1 MALTKRCRKGENMKD
16 TAFYNYYNI
25 SYRYTPEAPK
35 TPAWKEDLKIVKDQ
49 VKSNNRDPESERY
62 KAFEKLEDTYYAMGV
77 RNRAKYTTVSQVY
90 AALSEKY
97 SSDYYKQ
104 FRELEVTAMYDNEL
118 NMTLYGCLNGGG
130 NLDDPHLKGEVRDVT
145 EKQAHE
151 YNRKT
156 INMQLCNIFGNAGID
171 SAMLSKYNMTFSIDP
186 YDYSLKVS
194 GVDDAG
200 LTAMLENL
208 LNKDHNAREL
218 FYHIMHS
225 NRASISDY
233 AKTKYHTLNSFASVT
248 GQDPRQYR
256 QTETGLVNGR
266 GENILDIYREALKTS
281 DAVPAQFKGTA
292 YNVFE
297 ENIKK
302 LLAEGF
308 YRIPDLNLRIGYKD
322 GILQD
327 LPNED
332 IMHNS
337 FDQTV

>member
-1 MALTKRCRKGENMKD
+1 MKE

-25 SYRYTPEAPK
+25 SYRYTPETPK
-35 TPAWKEDLKIVKDQ
+35 TPAWKEDLKIVKDK
-49 VKSNNRDPESERY
+49 VKSNNRDSESERY

-77 RNRAKYTTVSQVY
+77 KNRAKYTTVSQVY

-104 FRELEVTAMYDNEL
+104 FSELEVTAMYDNEL
-118 NMTLYGCLNGGG
+118 HMTLYGCLNGGG

-186 YDYSLKVS
+186 YNYSLKVS

-200 LTAMLENL
+200 LTAMLEKL

-233 AKTKYHTLNSFASVT
+233 AKAKYHTLNSFASVT

-256 QTETGLVNGR
+256 QTEAGLVNGR

-308 YRIPDLNLRIGYKD
+308 YRIPDLNLRVGYKD

-327 LPNED
+327 LSNED

-337 FDQTV
+337 FDQMA

>member
-1 MALTKRCRKGENMKD
+1 MKE

-104 FRELEVTAMYDNEL
+104 FSELEVTAMYDNEL
-118 NMTLYGCLNGGG
+118 EMTLFGCLGGGG

-200 LTAMLENL
+200 LTAMLEKL

-225 NRASISDY
+225 NRASISDN
-233 AKTKYHTLNSFASVT
+233 AKAKYHTLNSFVSVT

-256 QTETGLVNGR
+256 QTESGLVNGR
-266 GENILDIYREALKTS
+266 GENILDVYREALKTS

>member
-1 MALTKRCRKGENMKD
+1 MKD

-104 FRELEVTAMYDNEL
+104 FSELEVTAMYDNEL
-118 NMTLYGCLNGGG
+118 EMTLFGCLGGGG

-200 LTAMLENL
+200 LTAMLEKL

-233 AKTKYHTLNSFASVT
+233 AKAKYHTLNSFASVT

-256 QTETGLVNGR
+256 QTEAGLVNDR

-281 DAVPAQFKGTA
+281 DAVPDQFKGTA

-308 YRIPDLNLRIGYKD
+308 YRIPDLNLSIGYKD
-322 GILQD
+322 GMLQD

-337 FDQTV
+337 FDQMA

>member
-1 MALTKRCRKGENMKD
+1 MKE

-104 FRELEVTAMYDNEL
+104 FSELEVTAMYDNEL
-118 NMTLYGCLNGGG
+118 EMTLFGCLGGGG

-171 SAMLSKYNMTFSIDP
+171 SAMLSKYNMAFSIDP

-200 LTAMLENL
+200 LTAMLEKL

-256 QTETGLVNGR
+256 QTETGLVNDR
-266 GENILDIYREALKTS
+266 GENILDVYREALMTS

-322 GILQD
+322 GMLQD

-337 FDQTV
+337 FDQMA

>member
-1 MALTKRCRKGENMKD
+1 MKD
-16 TAFYNYYNI
+16 TAYYNYYNI
-25 SYRYTPEAPK
+25 SYRYTSNLPEKPD
-35 TPAWKEDLKIVKDQ
+35 WKRKLELVEDK
-49 VKSNNRDPESERY
+49 VKSNNYDPESERY

-97 SSDYYKQ
+97 SSNYYKQ
-104 FRELEVTAMYDNEL
+104 FSELEVTAMYDNEL
-118 NMTLYGCLNGGG
+118 HMTLYGCLNGGG

-171 SAMLSKYNMTFSIDP
+171 SAMLNKYNMTFSIDP
-186 YDYSLKVS
+186 YNYSLKVS

-200 LTAMLENL
+200 LTAMLEKL

-233 AKTKYHTLNSFASVT
+233 AKAKYHTLNSFASVT

-256 QTETGLVNGR
+256 QTEAGLVNDR

-308 YRIPDLNLRIGYKD
+308 YRIPDLNLSIGYKD
-322 GILQD
+322 GMLQD
-327 LPNED
+327 LSNAD
-332 IMHNS
+332 IMHNR
-337 FDQTV
+337 FDQMA

>member
-1 MALTKRCRKGENMKD
+1 MKD

-104 FRELEVTAMYDNEL
+104 FSELEVTAMYDNEL
-118 NMTLYGCLNGGG
+118 EMTLFGCLGGGG

-186 YDYSLKVS
+186 YNYSLKVS

-200 LTAMLENL
+200 LTAMLEKL

-225 NRASISDY
+225 NRVSISDY
-233 AKTKYHTLNSFASVT
+233 AKAKYHTLNSFASVT

-256 QTETGLVNGR
+256 QTEAGLVNDR

-281 DAVPAQFKGTA
+281 DAVPDQFKGTA

-308 YRIPDLNLRIGYKD
+308 YRIPDLNLSIGYKD
-322 GILQD
+322 GMLQD

-337 FDQTV
+337 FDQMA

>member
-1 MALTKRCRKGENMKD
+1 MKE

-104 FRELEVTAMYDNEL
+104 FSELEVTAMYDNEL
-118 NMTLYGCLNGGG
+118 EMTLFGCLGGG

-200 LTAMLENL
+200 LTAMLEKL

-225 NRASISDY
+225 NRASISDN
-233 AKTKYHTLNSFASVT
+233 AKAKYHTLNSFVSVT

-256 QTETGLVNGR
+256 QTESGLVNGR
-266 GENILDIYREALKTS
+266 GENILDVYREALKTS

-308 YRIPDLNLRIGYKD
+308 YRIPDLNLRVGYKD

-337 FDQTV
+337 FDQMA

>member
-1 MALTKRCRKGENMKD
+1 MKE

-35 TPAWKEDLKIVKDQ
+35 TPAQKEDLKIVKDQ

-104 FRELEVTAMYDNEL
+104 FSELEVTAMYDNEL
-118 NMTLYGCLNGGG
+118 EMTLFGCLGGGG

-200 LTAMLENL
+200 LTAMLEKL

-256 QTETGLVNGR
+256 QTEGGLVNDR

-322 GILQD
+322 GMLQD

-337 FDQTV
+337 FDQMA

>member
-1 MALTKRCRKGENMKD
+1 MKE

-104 FRELEVTAMYDNEL
+104 FSELEVTAMYDNEL
-118 NMTLYGCLNGGG
+118 EMTLFGCLGGGG

-145 EKQAHE
+145 EKQPHE

-337 FDQTV
+337 FDQMA

>member
-1 MALTKRCRKGENMKD
+1 MKE

-62 KAFEKLEDTYYAMGV
+62 KAFEKLEDTYYAMGI

-104 FRELEVTAMYDNEL
+104 FSELEVTAMYDNEL
-118 NMTLYGCLNGGG
+118 EMTLFGCLGGGG

-171 SAMLSKYNMTFSIDP
+171 SAMLSKYNMAFSIDP

-200 LTAMLENL
+200 LTAMLEKL

-233 AKTKYHTLNSFASVT
+233 AKAKYHTLNSFASVT

-256 QTETGLVNGR
+256 QTEAGLVNDR

-308 YRIPDLNLRIGYKD
+308 YRIPDLNLRVGYKD
-322 GILQD
+322 GMLQD

-337 FDQTV
+337 FDQMA

>member
-1 MALTKRCRKGENMKD
+1 MKE

-104 FRELEVTAMYDNEL
+104 FSELEVTAMYDNEL
-118 NMTLYGCLNGGG
+118 EMTLFGCLGGGG

-171 SAMLSKYNMTFSIDP
+171 SAMLNKYNMTFSIDP
-186 YDYSLKVS
+186 YNYSLKVS

-200 LTAMLENL
+200 LTAMLEKL

-256 QTETGLVNGR
+256 QTEAGLVNDR

-308 YRIPDLNLRIGYKD
+308 YRIPDLNLSIGYKD
-322 GILQD
+322 GMLQD
-327 LPNED
+327 LSNAD
-332 IMHNS
+332 IMHNR
-337 FDQTV
+337 FDQMA

>member
-1 MALTKRCRKGENMKD
+1 MKE

-104 FRELEVTAMYDNEL
+104 FSELEVTAMYDNEL
-118 NMTLYGCLNGGG
+118 EMTLFGCLGGGG

-171 SAMLSKYNMTFSIDP
+171 STMLSKYNMTFSIDP

-200 LTAMLENL
+200 LTAMLEKL

-233 AKTKYHTLNSFASVT
+233 AKAKYHTLNSFASVT

-256 QTETGLVNGR
+256 QTEAGLVNDR

-308 YRIPDLNLRIGYKD
+308 YRIPDLNLSIGYKD
-322 GILQD
+322 GMLQD
-327 LPNED
+327 LSNAD
-332 IMHNS
+332 IMHNR
-337 FDQTV
+337 FDQMA

>member
-1 MALTKRCRKGENMKD
+1 MKE

-104 FRELEVTAMYDNEL
+104 FSELEVTAMYDNEL
-118 NMTLYGCLNGGG
+118 EMTLFGCLGGGG

-171 SAMLSKYNMTFSIDP
+171 SAMLSKYNMAFSIDP

-200 LTAMLENL
+200 LTAMLEKL

-233 AKTKYHTLNSFASVT
+233 AKAKYHTLNSFASVT

-256 QTETGLVNGR
+256 QTEAGLVNDR

-297 ENIKK
+297 ENIRK

-322 GILQD
+322 GMLQD

>member
-1 MALTKRCRKGENMKD
+1 MKE

-104 FRELEVTAMYDNEL
+104 FSELEVTAMYDNEL
-118 NMTLYGCLNGGG
+118 EMTLFGCLGGGG
-130 NLDDPHLKGEVRDVT
+130 NLDDPHLKGEVRDLT

-156 INMQLCNIFGNAGID
+156 INMQLYNIFGNAGID

-200 LTAMLENL
+200 LTAMLEKL

>member
-1 MALTKRCRKGENMKD
+1 MKD

-104 FRELEVTAMYDNEL
+104 FSELEVTAMYDNEL
-118 NMTLYGCLNGGG
+118 HMTLYGCLNGGG

-171 SAMLSKYNMTFSIDP
+171 NAMLSKYNMTFSIDP
-186 YDYSLKVS
+186 YNYSLKVS

-200 LTAMLENL
+200 LTAMLEKL

-233 AKTKYHTLNSFASVT
+233 AKAKYHTLNSFASVT

-256 QTETGLVNGR
+256 QTEAGLVNDR
-266 GENILDIYREALKTS
+266 GENILDVYREALKTS

-308 YRIPDLNLRIGYKD
+308 YRIPDLNLSIGYKD
-322 GILQD
+322 GMLQD
-327 LPNED
+327 LTNVD
-332 IMHNS
+332 IMHNR
-337 FDQTV
+337 FDQMA

>member
-1 MALTKRCRKGENMKD
+1 MKE

-104 FRELEVTAMYDNEL
+104 FSELEVTAMYDNEL
-118 NMTLYGCLNGGG
+118 EMTLFGCLGGGG

-200 LTAMLENL
+200 LTAMLEKL

-233 AKTKYHTLNSFASVT
+233 AKAKYHTLNSFASVT

-256 QTETGLVNGR
+256 QTEAGLVNDR

-308 YRIPDLNLRIGYKD
+308 YRIPDLNLSIGYKD
-322 GILQD
+322 GMLQD

-337 FDQTV
+337 FDQMA

>member
-1 MALTKRCRKGENMKD
+1 MKE

-104 FRELEVTAMYDNEL
+104 FSELEVTAMYDNEL
-118 NMTLYGCLNGGG
+118 EMTLFGCLGGGG

-194 GVDDAG
+194 GIDDAG
-200 LTAMLENL
+200 LTAMLEKL

-218 FYHIMHS
+218 FYHIMYS

-322 GILQD
+322 GMLQD

-337 FDQTV
+337 FDQMA

>member
-1 MALTKRCRKGENMKD
+1 MKE

-62 KAFEKLEDTYYAMGV
+62 KAFEKLEDTYYAMGI

-104 FRELEVTAMYDNEL
+104 FSELEVTAMYDNEL
-118 NMTLYGCLNGGG
+118 EMTLFGCLGGGG

-171 SAMLSKYNMTFSIDP
+171 SAMLSKYNMAFSIDP

-200 LTAMLENL
+200 LTAMLEKL

-256 QTETGLVNGR
+256 QTEAGLVNGR
-266 GENILDIYREALKTS
+266 GENILDVYREALKTS

-308 YRIPDLNLRIGYKD
+308 YRIPDLNLSIGYKD
-322 GILQD
+322 GMLQD
-327 LPNED
+327 LSNAD
-332 IMHNS
+332 IMHNR
-337 FDQTV
+337 FDQMA

>member
-1 MALTKRCRKGENMKD
+1 MKE

-104 FRELEVTAMYDNEL
+104 FSELEVTAMYDNEL
-118 NMTLYGCLNGGG
+118 EMTLFGCLGGGG

>member
-1 MALTKRCRKGENMKD
+1 MKE

-104 FRELEVTAMYDNEL
+104 FSELEVTAMYDNEL
-118 NMTLYGCLNGGG
+118 EMTLFGCLGGGG

-171 SAMLSKYNMTFSIDP
+171 SAMLSKYNMTCSIDP

-200 LTAMLENL
+200 LTAMLEKL

-233 AKTKYHTLNSFASVT
+233 AKAKYHTLNSFASVT

-322 GILQD
+322 GMLQD

-337 FDQTV
+337 FDQMA

>member
-1 MALTKRCRKGENMKD
+1 
-16 TAFYNYYNI
+16 
-25 SYRYTPEAPK
+25 
-35 TPAWKEDLKIVKDQ
+35 
-49 VKSNNRDPESERY
+49 
-62 KAFEKLEDTYYAMGV
+62 
-77 RNRAKYTTVSQVY
+77 
-90 AALSEKY
+90 
-97 SSDYYKQ
+97 
-104 FRELEVTAMYDNEL
+104 
-118 NMTLYGCLNGGG
+118 
-130 NLDDPHLKGEVRDVT
+130 
-145 EKQAHE
+145 
-151 YNRKT
+151 
-156 INMQLCNIFGNAGID
+156 
-171 SAMLSKYNMTFSIDP
+171 MLSKYNMTFSIDP

-200 LTAMLENL
+200 LTAMLEKL

-225 NRASISDY
+225 
-233 AKTKYHTLNSFASVT
+233 NSFASVT

-308 YRIPDLNLRIGYKD
+308 YRIPDLNLRVGYKD
-322 GILQD
+322 GMLQD

>member
-200 LTAMLENL
+200 LTAMLEKL

>member
-1 MALTKRCRKGENMKD
+1 MKD
-16 TAFYNYYNI
+16 TAYYNYYNI
-25 SYRYTPEAPK
+25 SYRYTPDAPEK
-35 TPAWKEDLKIVKDQ
+35 PDWKNKLEVVKDK
-49 VKSNNRDPESERY
+49 VKSNNYDPESDLY
-62 KAFEKLEDTYYAMGV
+62 KAREKLEDTYYAMGI

-90 AALSEKY
+90 AALNEKY
-97 SSDYYKQ
+97 SAGYYKQ
-104 FRELEVTAMYDNEL
+104 FSELEVTAMYDNEL

-186 YDYSLKVS
+186 YNYSLKVS

-200 LTAMLENL
+200 LTAMLEKL
-208 LNKDHNAREL
+208 LNKDNNSREL

-225 NRASISDY
+225 NRASISDN
-233 AKTKYHTLNSFASVT
+233 AKAKYHTLNSFVSVT

-256 QTETGLVNGR
+256 QTEDGLVNGR
-266 GENILDIYREALKTS
+266 GENIMDVYREALKTS
-281 DAVPAQFKGTA
+281 DAVPAQFKGAA

-308 YRIPDLNLRIGYKD
+308 YRIPDLNLSIGYQD
-322 GILQD
+322 GMLQD
-327 LPNED
+327 LPNAD
-332 IMHNS
+332 IMHNR

>member
-1 MALTKRCRKGENMKD
+1 MKE

-104 FRELEVTAMYDNEL
+104 FSELEVTAMYDNEL
-118 NMTLYGCLNGGG
+118 EMTLFGCLGGGG

-171 SAMLSKYNMTFSIDP
+171 NAMLSKYNMTFSIDP
-186 YDYSLKVS
+186 YNYSLKVS

-200 LTAMLENL
+200 LTAMLEKL

-233 AKTKYHTLNSFASVT
+233 AKAKYHTLNSFASVT

-256 QTETGLVNGR
+256 QTEAGLVNDR

-297 ENIKK
+297 ENIRK

-322 GILQD
+322 GMLQD

-332 IMHNS
+332 IMHDS
-337 FDQTV
+337 FDQMA

>member
-1 MALTKRCRKGENMKD
+1 MKE

-104 FRELEVTAMYDNEL
+104 FSELEVTAMYDNEL
-118 NMTLYGCLNGGG
+118 EMTLFGCLGGGG

-200 LTAMLENL
+200 LTAMLEKL

-256 QTETGLVNGR
+256 QTEAGLVNGR

-308 YRIPDLNLRIGYKD
+308 YRIPDLNLSIGYKD
-322 GILQD
+322 GMLQD
-327 LPNED
+327 LSNAD
-332 IMHNS
+332 IMHNR
-337 FDQTV
+337 FDQMA

>member
-1 MALTKRCRKGENMKD
+1 
-16 TAFYNYYNI
+16 
-25 SYRYTPEAPK
+25 
-35 TPAWKEDLKIVKDQ
+35 
-49 VKSNNRDPESERY
+49 
-62 KAFEKLEDTYYAMGV
+62 
-77 RNRAKYTTVSQVY
+77 
-90 AALSEKY
+90 
-97 SSDYYKQ
+97 
-104 FRELEVTAMYDNEL
+104 
-118 NMTLYGCLNGGG
+118 
-130 NLDDPHLKGEVRDVT
+130 
-145 EKQAHE
+145 
-151 YNRKT
+151 
-156 INMQLCNIFGNAGID
+156 
-171 SAMLSKYNMTFSIDP
+171 MLSKYNMTFSIDP

-218 FYHIMHS
+218 FYHIMYS

-233 AKTKYHTLNSFASVT
+233 AKAKYHTLNSFASVT

-322 GILQD
+322 GMLQD

-337 FDQTV
+337 FDQMA

>member
-1 MALTKRCRKGENMKD
+1 MKD

-104 FRELEVTAMYDNEL
+104 FSELEVTAMYDNEL
-118 NMTLYGCLNGGG
+118 EMTLFGCLGGGG

-200 LTAMLENL
+200 LTAMLEKL

-225 NRASISDY
+225 NRVSISDY
-233 AKTKYHTLNSFASVT
+233 AKAKYHTLNSFASVT

-256 QTETGLVNGR
+256 QTEAGLVNDR

-281 DAVPAQFKGTA
+281 DAVPDQFKGTA

-308 YRIPDLNLRIGYKD
+308 YRIPDLNLSIGYKD
-322 GILQD
+322 GMLQD

-337 FDQTV
+337 FDQMA

>member
-1 MALTKRCRKGENMKD
+1 MKD

-104 FRELEVTAMYDNEL
+104 FSELEVTAMYDNEL
-118 NMTLYGCLNGGG
+118 EMTLFGCLGGGG

-200 LTAMLENL
+200 LTAMLEKL

-225 NRASISDY
+225 NRVSISDY
-233 AKTKYHTLNSFASVT
+233 AKAKYHTLNSFASVT

-256 QTETGLVNGR
+256 QTEAGLVNDR

-308 YRIPDLNLRIGYKD
+308 YRIPDLNLSIGYKD
-322 GILQD
+322 GMLQD

-337 FDQTV
+337 FDQMA

>member
-1 MALTKRCRKGENMKD
+1 MKE

-104 FRELEVTAMYDNEL
+104 FSELEVTAMYDNEL
-118 NMTLYGCLNGGG
+118 EMTLFGCLGGGG
-130 NLDDPHLKGEVRDVT
+130 NLDDPHLKGEVRDLT

-156 INMQLCNIFGNAGID
+156 INMQLCYIFGNAGID

-200 LTAMLENL
+200 LTAMLEKL

-256 QTETGLVNGR
+256 QTEAGLVNDR

-322 GILQD
+322 GMLQD

-337 FDQTV
+337 FDQMA

>member
-1 MALTKRCRKGENMKD
+1 MKE

-35 TPAWKEDLKIVKDQ
+35 TPGWKEDLKIVKDK

-104 FRELEVTAMYDNEL
+104 FSELEVTAMYDNEL
-118 NMTLYGCLNGGG
+118 EMTLFGCLGGGG
-130 NLDDPHLKGEVRDVT
+130 NVDDPHLKGEVRDVT

-156 INMQLCNIFGNAGID
+156 INMQLCNIFRNAGID

-186 YDYSLKVS
+186 YNYSLKVS

-200 LTAMLENL
+200 LTAMLEKS
-208 LNKDHNAREL
+208 LNKDNNSREL

-225 NRASISDY
+225 NRASISDN
-233 AKTKYHTLNSFASVT
+233 AKAKYHTLNSFVSVT

-256 QTETGLVNGR
+256 QTESGLVNGR
-266 GENILDIYREALKTS
+266 GENILDVYREALKTF
-281 DAVPAQFKGTA
+281 DAVPAEFKGDA
-292 YNVFE
+292 YRVFE

-302 LLAEGF
+302 LLAEDF
-308 YRIPDLNLRIGYKD
+308 YHIPDLNLSIGYKD
-322 GILQD
+322 GMLQD
-327 LPNED
+327 LSNAD
-332 IMHNS
+332 IMHNR

>member
-1 MALTKRCRKGENMKD
+1 MKE

-25 SYRYTPEAPK
+25 SYRYTPETPK
-35 TPAWKEDLKIVKDQ
+35 TPAWKEDLKIVKDK
-49 VKSNNRDPESERY
+49 VKSNNRDSESERY

-77 RNRAKYTTVSQVY
+77 KNRAKYTTVSQVY

-104 FRELEVTAMYDNEL
+104 FSELEVTAMYDNEL
-118 NMTLYGCLNGGG
+118 HMTLYGCLNGGG

-200 LTAMLENL
+200 LTAMLEKL

-225 NRASISDY
+225 NRASISDN
-233 AKTKYHTLNSFASVT
+233 AKAKYHTLNSFVSVT

-256 QTETGLVNGR
+256 QTESGLVNGR

-308 YRIPDLNLRIGYKD
+308 YRIPDLNLRVGYKD

-327 LPNED
+327 LSNED

-337 FDQTV
+337 FDQMA